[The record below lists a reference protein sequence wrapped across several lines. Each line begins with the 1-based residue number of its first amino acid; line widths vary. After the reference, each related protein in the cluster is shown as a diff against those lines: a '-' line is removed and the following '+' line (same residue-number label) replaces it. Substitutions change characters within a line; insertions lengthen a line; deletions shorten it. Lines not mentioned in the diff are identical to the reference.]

1 MKFHACLIALAV
13 VICTNA
19 NATKLL
25 TPELNSCDS
34 WINERTRRDT
44 QVQQFWVLGFLSG
57 INVEASATA
66 GAPDFLRSI
75 DAGAVWASIDTYCR
89 AHPLDSVSR
98 AALAITTE
106 LIQRAK
112 RTHR

>member
-1 MKFHACLIALAV
+1 MKVRACLIALVAL
-13 VICTNA
+13 ICTNA
-19 NATKLL
+19 NAIKLL

-34 WINERTRRDT
+34 WVNERTRRDT
-44 QVQQFWVLGFLSG
+44 QAEQFWVLGFLSG
-57 INVEASATA
+57 INVEATATA
-66 GAPDFLRSI
+66 GATDFLRGI
-75 DAGAVWASIDTYCR
+75 DAGAVWTSIDKYCR